1 MVESN
6 GAEDPERDTDAAGNT
21 AGVGSDAAGD
31 TFGVGIHVTD
41 AEFQFVVHV
50 PSDIHSGWT
59 DPEAFQRLVE
69 QTVWNRLDRE
79 ATLRDIDQRAAV
91 GDTVPLGRVTL
102 QPDGTVVD
110 AEFDA
115 GVVERD

>member
-1 MVESN
+1 MAESN
-6 GAEDPERDTDAAGNT
+6 GGESSERDSDNT
-21 AGVGSDAAGD
+21 SAVGSNVSGD

-50 PSDIHSGWT
+50 PSDIGSGWA

-69 QTVWNRLDRE
+69 QVVWNRLDRT
-79 ATLRDIDQRAAV
+79 ATLRGIDGRAAV
-91 GDTVPLGRVTL
+91 GDTVMLGRVTL

-110 AEFDA
+110 SEFDA
-115 GVVERD
+115 GVVES